1 MSNWEG
7 NLLSEDKRKCL
18 ERRLSEEEIK
28 GPVLILMKISLP
40 APMFSPWL
48 STMIAGT
55 YLNKI
60 SLRFSMSF
68 INIVPS
74 VKVLTLH
81 FFYYSRNDV
90 ANPRDSWPFSLVTS
104 VYKIISKI
112 LVTRLREVIE
122 EVVGL
127 QMCS

>member
-1 MSNWEG
+1 
-7 NLLSEDKRKCL
+7 
-18 ERRLSEEEIK
+18 
-28 GPVLILMKISLP
+28 MKIRLA
-40 APMFSPWL
+40 APMFSPCL

-74 VKVLTLH
+74 VKVLTLQ
-81 FFYYSRNDV
+81 FFFSTPENDV

-104 VYKIISKI
+104 VYKII
-112 LVTRLREVIE
+112 
-122 EVVGL
+122 
-127 QMCS
+127 